1 MDHPRAPLIVV
12 ILSLLCMAT
21 GGYLVYSSQGVD
33 QKVVA
38 AHSGV
43 N

>member
-21 GGYLVYSSQGVD
+21 GGYLVYASQGAD
-33 QKVVA
+33 QQVVA
-38 AHSGV
+38 AHTSV